1 MDFINLLQKIK
12 KLQSTDQMV
21 ISTLYALSEKS
32 ILAAMSVVVLAAVFL
47 FSSLS
52 YAIVIWSI
60 VLVCLLLYRLKEAY
74 VFKKMPQTHTMEVW
88 YQRFACMAFTTAF
101 LISLLGFAFI
111 HYTDAYYQLFI
122 VTVLVGI
129 TAASAISLSADP
141 RIAIGYI
148 TIILFPL
155 IAATLAGSYLQM
167 QGILVAL
174 IILYYLSQLMMIA
187 RSYKQSLQNK
197 ELQESKMM
205 LHDIFKEAPMAIFS
219 YDPTLHITNFNP
231 QFHTLF
237 GQHAEE
243 MMGFDL
249 NLLPERKLF
258 TVMEQALEGY
268 SQIYAG
274 TYPVSKDRVLWLEA
288 KCFPLNGNGKRL
300 GGIAIVDDKTKEHFA
315 LKELAYMAQHDELTG
330 LLNRRGLKNYMQEL
344 VQDEKH
350 TDFYSL
356 LYYLDLDEFKG
367 INDSLGHSVG
377 DHVLIAVSE
386 RLRAT
391 LDEKCEIFRLGG
403 DEFVIVCPYIFD
415 EKTKTKEY
423 ADAYAQK
430 IKDAFSDAFDI
441 KGFHLH
447 LQGSIGI
454 IVIDPKEN
462 NIEEIIR
469 HADLTM
475 YQAKKAK
482 KHLSYYDED
491 LDRAQKE
498 LFILQHELTVAIAK
512 NQFEVFFQPIVS
524 IKDNRVVGAETLI
537 RWNHPTKG
545 LLAPADFI
553 PLAIK
558 AGLLGEI
565 TWWMV
570 DALCQII
577 ANWKKE
583 KQWSISYIS
592 LNVNARQLLEENF
605 AQLFLAKL
613 KAYHI
618 ESDAIMLEITERSLI
633 DNFEYAQSIIN
644 TLQEHGVKC
653 AIDDFGAGYSSLTYL
668 KRLSCNTLKI
678 DKEFIQD
685 IMDNPKE
692 IALLVAVLNI
702 GRQFNYRTI
711 VVGVENEAQKSLL
724 MELDD
729 QLYYQGFYFNQPM
742 PQDEF
747 AQSYLRV

>member
-391 LDEKCEIFRLGG
+391 LDQKCEIFRLGG
-403 DEFVIVCPYIFD
+403 DEFVIVCPYIFE

-498 LFILQHELTVAIAK
+498 LFMLQHELTVAIAN

-537 RWNHPTKG
+537 RWNHPAKG

-577 ANWKKE
+577 VNWKKE

-592 LNVNARQLLEENF
+592 LNINARQLLEENF

-747 AQSYLRV
+747 AQRYLRV

>member
-1 MDFINLLQKIK
+1 MDFINLLQNIK

-174 IILYYLSQLMMIA
+174 IVLYYLSQLMMIT

-219 YDPTLHITNFNP
+219 YDPKLHITNFNP

-498 LFILQHELTVAIAK
+498 LFMLQHELTVAIAN

-537 RWNHPTKG
+537 RWNHPAKG

-747 AQSYLRV
+747 AQRYLRV

>member
-391 LDEKCEIFRLGG
+391 LDQKCEIFRLGG
-403 DEFVIVCPYIFD
+403 DEFVIVCPYIFE

-498 LFILQHELTVAIAK
+498 LFMLQHELTVAIAN

-537 RWNHPTKG
+537 RWNHPAKG

-577 ANWKKE
+577 VNWKKE

-592 LNVNARQLLEENF
+592 LNINARQLLEENF

-692 IALLVAVLNI
+692 IALLVAVLDI

-724 MELDD
+724 MDLDD

>member
-12 KLQSTDQMV
+12 KLQSTDQMI

-219 YDPTLHITNFNP
+219 YDPKLHITNFNP

-258 TVMEQALEGY
+258 AVMEQALEGY
-268 SQIYAG
+268 SQIYTG

-403 DEFVIVCPYIFD
+403 DEFVIVCPYIFE

-498 LFILQHELTVAIAK
+498 LFMLQHELTVAIAN

-592 LNVNARQLLEENF
+592 LNINARQLLEENF

>member
-1 MDFINLLQKIK
+1 
-12 KLQSTDQMV
+12 MV

-391 LDEKCEIFRLGG
+391 LDQKCEIFRLGG

>member
-21 ISTLYALSEKS
+21 ISTLYVLSEKS
-32 ILAAMSVVVLAAVFL
+32 ILAAMSVVVLTAVFL

-52 YAIVIWSI
+52 YAIVIWSA
-60 VLVCLLLYRLKEAY
+60 VLGSLLLYRLKEAY
-74 VFKKMPQTHTMEVW
+74 IFKKMPQTYTMEVW
-88 YQRFACMAFTTAF
+88 YKRFACMAFTTAF

-111 HYTDAYYQLFI
+111 HYVEAYYQLFI

-167 QGILVAL
+167 QSVLVAL
-174 IILYYLSQLMMIA
+174 IVLYYLSQLMMIA

-219 YDPTLHITNFNP
+219 YDSQLHITNFNP

-258 TVMEQALEGY
+258 AAMEQALEGH
-268 SQIYAG
+268 SQNYAG
-274 TYPVSKDRVLWLEA
+274 TYPISKDRVLWLEA
-288 KCFPLNGNGKRL
+288 KCFPLNGSGKRL
-300 GGIAIVDDKTKEHFA
+300 GGIVIVDDKTKEHFA

-344 VQDEKH
+344 IQDEKH
-350 TDFYSL
+350 TSFYSL

-377 DHVLIAVSE
+377 DHVLIAVSD
-386 RLRAT
+386 RLKTT

-403 DEFVIVCPYIFD
+403 DEFVIVRPYIFE

-423 ADAYAQK
+423 AEAYAEK
-430 IKDAFSDAFDI
+430 IKNVFLEVFAI

-447 LQGSIGI
+447 LQASIGI
-454 IVIDPKEN
+454 IVVDPKEN

-498 LFILQHELTVAIAK
+498 LFMLQHELTAAVAN

-524 IKDNRVVGAETLI
+524 IKDNRVARAETLI
-537 RWNHPTKG
+537 RWNHPEKG

-583 KQWSISYIS
+583 NQWSISYIS

-633 DNFEYAQSIIN
+633 DNFEYAQGIIN

-653 AIDDFGAGYSSLTYL
+653 AINDFGAGYSSLAYL

-678 DKEFIQD
+678 DKEFIKD
-685 IMDNPKE
+685 IVDDPKE
-692 IALLVAVLNI
+692 IALLTAILDI

-724 MELDD
+724 AELDD
-729 QLYYQGFYFNQPM
+729 QLYYQGFYFNEPM

-747 AQSYLRV
+747 AQRYLCV